1 MRKAQTAL
9 EYAVLIVCVVAALIA
24 MQIYLKRGVSGR
36 LRQQADSL
44 GAQYSPGHTTSTFT
58 ITSNSKVTSTT
69 EMNEA
74 SGVSTTT
81 SNTEY
86 DIETQSGT
94 ENVERLS
101 TESLF

>member
-24 MQIYLKRGVSGR
+24 MQIYLKRSVSGR

-58 ITSNSKVTSTT
+58 IISNSKVTATT
-69 EMNEA
+69 VMDEG
-74 SGVSTTT
+74 SGVSTSI

-86 DIETQSGT
+86 AIETQSGT